1 MSVERVKNYLKKYN
15 MDTSCKLIL
24 CDNQMKITIFFLY
37 QFVIDSSVNLLQVVW
52 WLYYT

>member
-37 QFVIDSSVNLLQVVW
+37 QFVIDSSVNLLQVV
-52 WLYYT
+52 